1 MKAQLIYL
9 SLLLVPFSLVAYAD
23 NSLGYTEAQLQ
34 WDEHNFGITN
44 GTGTAKIILIDY
56 DSNKIVSYAETVPVF
71 VHSDS
76 SPEGITLL
84 LYETEKNSGVFE
96 RTFSFSDKR
105 SAPNILYARE
115 GDTATVTYTDNTLP
129 LDHVF
134 SEIHMIETALIG
146 SLGYPIERL
155 PASNAR
161 IVDLNGNQIDSPNI
175 GEQILLIS
183 DIISQ
188 EDHPQEFIWIAQ
200 TIDSQKRVQSL
211 SWINGTINP
220 QSSFSPSTSWIPN
233 VIGDYRTTFFV
244 WESIDNPTALSPPVE
259 IEYTVVSER
268 HLEKPEKEITIT
280 IGDPINK
287 KGLLPIT
294 TAETTTNIESLE
306 SVIDWNFLPLNHG
319 EWGAMGDRLSW
330 DMLPSQIRT
339 HNVTGI
345 SENNLV
351 LLHPYISRN
360 NILRSYDAN
369 CQGEPIEILSV
380 DPVPVSIPKNLSSL
394 TVTDSEAG
402 LLPVKGLYT
411 LRFASFFEQNVVL
424 PDNAVIVSN
433 EEKRCAVD
441 HEDYS
446 SGKYVKIVF
455 KLELFPS
462 DFDFRYSFGVGEK
475 NSYDSKTELYVTDM
489 VCDDPIITPISLTHT
504 EKTIIWDSISE
515 NRFFQMSDLT
525 KNCDD
530 NRNCIVVEPESRITL
545 FVSADGIKHSVSYRD
560 SYIGKNGELYSNFDK
575 IIDTINEIFEDKEE
589 LKFLPK
595 PRCGYQ

>member
-1 MKAQLIYL
+1 MLAPY
-9 SLLLVPFSLVAYAD
+9 SLVAYAE

-34 WDEHNFGITN
+34 WDKHNFGMIN
-44 GTGTAKIILIDY
+44 GTGTANIILIDY
-56 DSNKIVSYAETVPVF
+56 DSNKIAHYAETVSVS
-71 VHSDS
+71 VYSDS

-96 RTFSFSDKR
+96 RAFSLSDKR

-115 GDTATVTYTDNTLP
+115 GDTATVAYTDYTLP

-134 SEIHMIETALIG
+134 SEIHMIKTALVG

-161 IVDLNGNQIDSPNI
+161 IVDLDGNQIESPNI
-175 GEQILLIS
+175 GEQILLTS
-183 DIISQ
+183 DIVSQ
-188 EDHPQEFIWIAQ
+188 DDHPQKFVWIAQ
-200 TIDSQKRVQSL
+200 TINSQKQVQSL

-220 QSSFSPSTSWIPN
+220 QSSFSPSTSWIPKS
-233 VIGDYRTTFFV
+233 IGDYKTVFFV

-259 IEYTVVSER
+259 IEYSVVNER
-268 HLEKPEKEITIT
+268 HLKSPEKEITIT

-294 TAETTTNIESLE
+294 TTETTTNIESLE

-330 DMLPSQIRT
+330 DTLPSQIRT
-339 HNVTGI
+339 HNVTGM

-351 LLHPYISRN
+351 LLHPYIGRN
-360 NILRSYDAN
+360 DVLRSYDAN
-369 CQGEPIEILSV
+369 CQGETIEILSA
-380 DPVPVSIPKNLSSL
+380 DPVPVLIPSNLSSL
-394 TVTDSEAG
+394 TVTDSESG

-424 PDNAVIVSN
+424 PNNAVIVSS

-441 HEDYS
+441 HKDYS
-446 SGKYVKIVF
+446 SGKYVKTVF
-455 KLELFPS
+455 KLESFPD

-475 NSYDSKTELYVTDM
+475 NSYDSKTKLYVTDM
-489 VCDDPIITPISLTHT
+489 VCDDPIITPILLTQT
-504 EKTIIWDSISE
+504 EKTTIWDSISE
-515 NRFFQMSDLT
+515 NQFFQMSDFT
-525 KNCDD
+525 ENCDD
-530 NRNCIVVEPESRITL
+530 NGNCIGVEPESRITL
-545 FVSADGIKHSVSYRD
+545 VVSADGIKHSVSYRD
-560 SYIGKNGELYSNFDK
+560 SYIGKNGKLYSNFDK
-575 IIDTINEIFEDKEE
+575 IINTINEIFEDKEE

-595 PRCGYQ
+595 PRCGYH